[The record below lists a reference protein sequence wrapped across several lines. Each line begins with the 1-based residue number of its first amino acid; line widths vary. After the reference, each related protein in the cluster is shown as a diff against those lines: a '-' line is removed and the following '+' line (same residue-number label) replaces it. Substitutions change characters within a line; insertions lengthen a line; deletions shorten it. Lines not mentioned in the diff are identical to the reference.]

1 MSVNKVILIGRVG
14 ADPETKTFENGGQIA
29 NFTFATSESWKDKQT
44 GEKKEQTEW
53 HNIQVSGG
61 LVNMVSQ
68 WVKKGDLL
76 YLEGSIKYRS
86 YEKDGQKKYVT
97 NINVTEMKMMGAK
110 PQGQQAQDTA
120 PTQAPQSQQPIED
133 DLPF

>member
-14 ADPETKTFENGGQIA
+14 ADPETKTFDNGGQIA
-29 NFTFATSESWKDKQT
+29 NFTLATSESWKDKQT

-61 LVNMVSQ
+61 LVNVVSQ
-68 WVKKGDLL
+68 YVKKGDLL

-97 NINVTEMKMMGAK
+97 NINVTEMKMMGGK
-110 PQGQQAQDTA
+110 PQGQQAQDTTPSQA
-120 PTQAPQSQQPIED
+120 QPQTQEN

>member
-14 ADPETKTFENGGQIA
+14 ADPETKTFDNGGQIA
-29 NFTFATSESWKDKQT
+29 NFTLATSESWKDKQT

-61 LVNMVSQ
+61 LVNVVSQ
-68 WVKKGDLL
+68 YVKKGDLL

-97 NINVTEMKMMGAK
+97 NIQVTEMKMMGGK
-110 PQGQQAQDTA
+110 PQAQQAQDTA
-120 PTQAPQSQQPIED
+120 PSQGQPQTQEED

>member
-14 ADPETKTFENGGQIA
+14 ADPEVKTFDNGGQIA
-29 NFTFATSESWKDKQT
+29 NFSLATSETWKDKQT

-61 LVNMVSQ
+61 LVGVVSQ

-110 PQGQQAQDTA
+110 IQGQQSQETA
-120 PTQAPQSQQPIED
+120 PTQQTQEPIEGD
-133 DLPF
+133 NLPF

>member
-14 ADPETKTFENGGQIA
+14 ADPEIKTFDNGGQIA
-29 NFTFATSESWKDKQT
+29 NFTLATSESWKDKQT

-61 LVNMVSQ
+61 LVNVVSQ
-68 WVKKGDLL
+68 YVKKGDLL

-97 NINVTEMKMMGAK
+97 NIQVTEMKMMGGK
-110 PQGQQAQDTA
+110 PQGQQAQDTT
-120 PTQAPQSQQPIED
+120 PSQAQPQNQEEED
-133 DLPF
+133 SLPF